1 MNLDNGDGQLY
12 MEGMI
17 NYIQSRMSFGSLI
30 EIAIIAYLIYTLL
43 HWIHGSQAEQVIKGL
58 IVVLVLIP
66 VCSWL
71 RFTTLS
77 YLLNSLF
84 TWGII
89 IFFVVFQPE
98 MRSALQQLGNNR
110 LFKRFIRDTD
120 SKAMDKGF
128 EAIGD
133 AVSHLSEAKIGALIV
148 CETNTGLKDIA
159 ASGVTLNADI
169 TADLLE
175 NIFTPNR
182 PLHDGAVILNPR
194 SGKII
199 AAGCLLPLTNRH
211 NLDTTLGTR
220 HRSAIGISE
229 QSDALTIVVS
239 EETGSVSYTEG
250 GEIVRHVPV
259 AQLIDHLKTHY
270 SDASNAAENAD
281 KSRMLNIRGD
291 GRE

>member
-1 MNLDNGDGQLY
+1 

-17 NYIQSRMSFGSLI
+17 NYLQSRMSFGSVI
-30 EIAIIAYLIYTLL
+30 EIAIIAYIIYTVL
-43 HWIHGSQAEQVIKGL
+43 HWIRGSQAEQVIKGL

-66 VCSWL
+66 ICSWL

-84 TWGII
+84 TWAII

-98 MRSALQQLGNNR
+98 LRSALQQLGNNN
-110 LFKRFIRDTD
+110 LFSRFVRSNDD
-120 SKAMDKGF
+120 ASLHKCF
-128 EAIGD
+128 EEIGE
-133 AVSHLSEAKIGALIV
+133 AVSHMSEAKIGALIV
-148 CETNTGLKDIA
+148 CENNTGLKDIVET
-159 ASGVTLNADI
+159 GVTLNADV

-182 PLHDGAVILNPR
+182 PLHDGAVILNPK

-229 QSDALTIVVS
+229 QTDALTIVVS
-239 EETGSVSYTEG
+239 EETGAVSYTEQG
-250 GEIVRHVPV
+250 QIIRHVPI
-259 AQLIDHLKTHY
+259 AGLIEQLEARFINTKNT
-270 SDASNAAENAD
+270 SEESED
-281 KSRMLNIRGD
+281 KNLFNMRGERRD
-291 GRE
+291 

>member
-1 MNLDNGDGQLY
+1 

-17 NYIQSRMSFGSLI
+17 NYFLSRMSLGSVV
-30 EIAIIAYLIYTLL
+30 EIAIIAYIIYTVL

-66 VCSWL
+66 ICSWL

-84 TWGII
+84 TWAII

-98 MRSALQQLGNNR
+98 LRSALQQLGNNN
-110 LFKRFIRDTD
+110 LFSRFFRSNDNA
-120 SKAMDKGF
+120 SLHKSF
-128 EAIGD
+128 EEIGK
-133 AVSHLSEAKIGALIV
+133 AVSHMSEAKIGALIV
-148 CETNTGLKDIA
+148 CECNTGLKDIVET
-159 ASGVTLNADI
+159 GVTLNADV

-194 SGKII
+194 TGKII

-229 QSDALTIVVS
+229 QTDAFTIVVS
-239 EETGSVSYTEG
+239 EETGAISYTQQG
-250 GEIVRHVPV
+250 QIIRHVPV
-259 AQLIDHLKTHY
+259 SELLEQLETQYIDSKNT
-270 SDASNAAENAD
+270 SDESENQ
-281 KSRMLNIRGD
+281 NFFIRGD
-291 GRE
+291 RRD

>member
-1 MNLDNGDGQLY
+1 

-17 NYIQSRMSFGSLI
+17 NYFQSRMSFGSVI
-30 EIAIIAYLIYTLL
+30 EIAIIAYIIYTVL
-43 HWIHGSQAEQVIKGL
+43 HWIRGSQAEQVIKGL

-66 VCSWL
+66 ICSWL

-84 TWGII
+84 TWAII

-98 MRSALQQLGNNR
+98 LRSALQQLGNNN
-110 LFKRFIRDTD
+110 LFSRFFRSNDHA
-120 SKAMDKGF
+120 SLHKSF
-128 EAIGD
+128 EEIGK
-133 AVSHLSEAKIGALIV
+133 AVSHMSEAKIGALIV
-148 CETNTGLKDIA
+148 CENNTGLKDIVET
-159 ASGVTLNADI
+159 GVTLNADV

-194 SGKII
+194 TGKII

-229 QSDALTIVVS
+229 QTDALTIVVS
-239 EETGSVSYTEG
+239 EETGAVSYTEQG
-250 GEIVRHVPV
+250 QIIRHVPI
-259 AQLIDHLKTHY
+259 AGLIEQLEARFINTKNT
-270 SDASNAAENAD
+270 SEESED
-281 KSRMLNIRGD
+281 KNLFNMRGERRD
-291 GRE
+291 

>member
-1 MNLDNGDGQLY
+1 MTGMVNF

-17 NYIQSRMSFGSLI
+17 NYLQSRMSFGAFI
-30 EIAIIAYLIYTLL
+30 EIAIIAYVIYTLL
-43 HWIHGSQAEQVIKGL
+43 HWIRGSQAEQVIKGL
-58 IVVLVLIP
+58 IFVLVLIP
-66 VCSWL
+66 ICSWL

-98 MRSALQQLGNNR
+98 MRSALQQLGNNN
-110 LFKRFIRDTD
+110 LFKRFRDADNKTL
-120 SKAMDKGF
+120 DKCF
-128 EAIGD
+128 EEIGK
-133 AVSHLSEAKIGALIV
+133 AVSHMSDAKIGALIV

-159 ASGVTLNADI
+159 SSGVTLNADV

-182 PLHDGAVILNPR
+182 PLHDGAVILNP
-194 SGKII
+194 STGKII
-199 AAGCLLPLTNRH
+199 AAGCLLPLTGQH

-229 QSDALTIVVS
+229 QTDALTIVVS
-239 EETGSVSYTEG
+239 EETGSVSYTENG
-250 GEIVRHVPV
+250 KIVRQVPV
-259 AQLIDHLKTHY
+259 KTLIEHLEAHY
-270 SDASNAAENAD
+270 SDKKNTSDVSE
-281 KSRMLNIRGD
+281 KKHFLNMRGE
-291 GRE
+291 GHE